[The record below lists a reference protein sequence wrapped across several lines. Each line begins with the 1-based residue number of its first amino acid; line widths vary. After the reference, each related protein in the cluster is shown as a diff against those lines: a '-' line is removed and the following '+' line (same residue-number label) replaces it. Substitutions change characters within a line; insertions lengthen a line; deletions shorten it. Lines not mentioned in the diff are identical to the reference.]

1 MPRQI
6 VTQCL
11 HTFLVGSR
19 QIHTRNLMKAYQVDA
34 TLQSLKQSDDLT
46 GMRRRV
52 IEACKADIL
61 ERSATLVGEIILFQQ
76 ADHLCN
82 RHLAFG
88 GHQLAALFW
97 QR

>member
-1 MPRQI
+1 MSRQI

-19 QIHTRNLMKAYQVDA
+19 QIHTRNLVKAYQVDA

-52 IEACKADIL
+52 IEARKADIL
-61 ERSATLVGEIILFQQ
+61 ERAATLVGEIILFQQ
-76 ADHLCN
+76 GSGLDL
-82 RHLAFG
+82 R
-88 GHQLAALFW
+88 Q
-97 QR
+97 